1 MQDLLKAFM
10 RTWII
15 WSLRLVALVLLPS
28 ILIIIII
35 SSWAEDLLLWCR
47 VGRSQ
52 RPRSMDK
59 TIARSIAM
67 RQPSRTAWRCGAH
80 VSTVPTSRGRWVI
93 MGRRFV
99 AVDNASAG
107 SRSGLRQGEP
117 TASGEG

>member
-10 RTWII
+10 RTWTI

-28 ILIIIII
+28 ILIIIILY
-35 SSWAEDLLLWCR
+35 SWAEDLLWWCR
-47 VGRSQ
+47 VGMGQRS
-52 RPRSMDK
+52 RPMDK
-59 TIARSIAM
+59 TTARSIPM
-67 RQPSRTAWRCGAH
+67 RQPARTAWRCGAH

-93 MGRRFV
+93 IGRRFV

-117 TASGEG
+117 TASGDG